1 MNILNACHA
10 TVNALQ
16 TRISIIILMI
26 FQYHKH
32 IIVKENEYND
42 CVPFRTFSPLTMT
55 ISFYLSIILCC
66 ESCVTLYLTFKK
78 SDRYRCYIRCR
89 NVVFMSGMPNNR
101 QCIILITLTPENRRT
116 FLKIC
121 NNEEYGRKKSLK
133 Y

>member
-1 MNILNACHA
+1 MSCLGIRRSFHLKKESLFQ
-10 TVNALQ
+10 TSVYALQ

-78 SDRYRCYIRCR
+78 SDRYKCYIRCH
-89 NVVFMSGMPNNR
+89 NVVFLCPE
-101 QCIILITLTPENRRT
+101 CLIIDNV
-116 FLKIC
+116 
-121 NNEEYGRKKSLK
+121 
-133 Y
+133 

>member
-1 MNILNACHA
+1 MIFIQNEKCFSWSIIHWTIYQNTGTKYYEYFKCLSR
-10 TVNALQ
+10 NALQ
-16 TRISIIILMI
+16 PRIHIIILMI

-78 SDRYRCYIRCR
+78 SDRYKCYIRCH
-89 NVVFMSGMPNNR
+89 NVVF
-101 QCIILITLTPENRRT
+101 L
-116 FLKIC
+116 
-121 NNEEYGRKKSLK
+121 
-133 Y
+133 

>member
-1 MNILNACHA
+1 MLV
-10 TVNALQ
+10 TQSVYTLQ

-78 SDRYRCYIRCR
+78 SDRYKCYIRCH
-89 NVVFMSGMPNNR
+89 NVVFLCPE
-101 QCIILITLTPENRRT
+101 CLIIDNV
-116 FLKIC
+116 
-121 NNEEYGRKKSLK
+121 
-133 Y
+133 